1 MRMNGY
7 SVNGHTVALVLTACL
22 SAGFATAH
30 EGHDEVPKVSAA
42 KDAAPRSEAQTEL
55 FELVAVPGN
64 GQLTIFLDRFAS
76 NEPLSGAKVE
86 VESGN
91 WKAVALAAGNGI
103 YRVNAP
109 QFAKPGSYP
118 LQFSV
123 QAGADADLIATTLVV
138 AGPANSEAG
147 AASHDSGWMWWPV
160 GGGLAALGASLLLL
174 KHRRPGRLGAT
185 PRQENRVEK

>member
-1 MRMNGY
+1 MNGY
-7 SVNGHTVALVLTACL
+7 TVALVFTACL
-22 SAGFATAH
+22 RAGFATAH
-30 EGHDEVPKVSAA
+30 EGHDDVPKVSAA
-42 KDAAPRSEAQTEL
+42 KDAAPRSEAQTDL

-76 NEPLSGAKVE
+76 NEPLSDAKVE

-109 QFAKPGSYP
+109 QFANPGSYP
-118 LQFSV
+118 LQLSV

-138 AGPANSEAG
+138 AEPANSEAG
-147 AASHDSGWMWWPV
+147 AASHGSGWIWWSV
-160 GGGLAALGASLLLL
+160 GGLAALGASSLLL
-174 KHRRPGRLGAT
+174 KRRRPGRLGAA
-185 PRQENRVEK
+185 PQQENRVEK